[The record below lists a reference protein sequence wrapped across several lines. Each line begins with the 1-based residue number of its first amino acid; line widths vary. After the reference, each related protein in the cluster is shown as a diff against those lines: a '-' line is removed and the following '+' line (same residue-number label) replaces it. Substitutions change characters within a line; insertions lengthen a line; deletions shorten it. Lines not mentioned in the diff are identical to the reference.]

1 MARHV
6 QGGMTLESLNSSD
19 GVAYAFVVVVVVSNI
34 VELTPYQDTLSSFLL
49 WMHAIELGRVK
60 YT

>member
-1 MARHV
+1 
-6 QGGMTLESLNSSD
+6 MTIESLNSND
-19 GVAYAFVVVVVVSNI
+19 GVAFAFVVVVSNI
-34 VELTPYQDTLSSFLL
+34 VKLTSYQYTLSSFLL

>member
-1 MARHV
+1 
-6 QGGMTLESLNSSD
+6 MTIESLNSND
-19 GVAYAFVVVVVVSNI
+19 GVAFAFVVVVVVSNI
-34 VELTPYQDTLSSFLL
+34 VELTSYQDTLSSFLL